1 VFWGWQNLIKI
12 FGFTHGK
19 MHGKIMDLDD
29 ILHLEK
35 SEILPRFSFMQN
47 F

>member
-1 VFWGWQNLIKI
+1 
-12 FGFTHGK
+12 